1 MSTLQEKLEQRAQRF
16 DKASEISAKPQ
27 YLLVAEFARA
37 ELQKAAD
44 IAEMRFER
52 GTHPNFREAGLKIA
66 REIRALME

>member
-1 MSTLQEKLEQRAQRF
+1 MSTLQEKLKQRATRF
-16 DKASEISAKPQ
+16 RVNKGIIGERS
-27 YLLVAEFARA
+27 LVEFARA
-37 ELQKAAD
+37 ELQRAAE